1 MMTDNLW
8 SIVVSKTCFSK
19 PIQKEKFGSQVCT
32 TRLKTTWTK
41 VKMEYKLNIKNS
53 GNFASFC
60 FYGPP
65 CRVGNSRPV
74 WPDWAIF
81 ETSLRIFLAKVAP
94 IY

>member
-1 MMTDNLW
+1 MNEVWNENENIEEKLLLKGQKMMTDNLW

-53 GNFASFC
+53 GNFAIM
-60 FYGPP
+60 
-65 CRVGNSRPV
+65 N
-74 WPDWAIF
+74 
-81 ETSLRIFLAKVAP
+81 
-94 IY
+94 